1 MKITQKVQSSNLGDR
16 YFGRQSVYAPHVEM
30 IVVFRL
36 NEEAK
41 WWISVT
47 GFALI
52 PFLILNRF
60 ILVCHSEFAKAFAD
74 LG

>member
-36 NEEAK
+36 KEEAK

-47 GFALI
+47 AFALI
-52 PFLILNRF
+52 PFLI
-60 ILVCHSEFAKAFAD
+60 
-74 LG
+74 